1 MIMVYTKLR
10 KIISRKLLLLN
21 SSKNQILH
29 SNIKTKPSGIAA
41 LLYCRIPANSSILDI
56 IFIYQVILNFSS
68 PQQPRHYQK
77 IP

>member
-41 LLYCRIPANSSILDI
+41 LLYCQYPCKLFN
-56 IFIYQVILNFSS
+56 
-68 PQQPRHYQK
+68 PRYHFH
-77 IP
+77 ISGNP